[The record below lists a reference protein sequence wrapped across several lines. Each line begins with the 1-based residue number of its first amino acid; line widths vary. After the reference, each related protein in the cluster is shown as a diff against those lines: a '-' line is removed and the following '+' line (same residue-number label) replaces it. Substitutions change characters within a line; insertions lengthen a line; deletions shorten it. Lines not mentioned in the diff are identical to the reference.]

1 VGCACERIASVFREL
16 EAGGLVSAGVA
27 AALAAAASS
36 VSATGKFHVV
46 GQALSL
52 ASALA
57 AGLIPALGKEILE
70 AGREENWIQARAR
83 FTARVGEYSTP
94 DREDALLHRSDAL
107 ADVAARNGL
116 TPKIGTRALGDSP
129 QLPPNTMEVGWYIE
143 HRIRNQIDYYSG
155 RQRKHEI
162 AAGRLRHVVLAAS
175 TAATIFRVAGVS
187 DQQMFAPWIGAFTTA
202 ATAIA
207 AHGMLDRRQQL
218 AASFGAMA
226 ITLGRVSARANVLT
240 LEALVTRT
248 EDLLRTEHN
257 AWTTLMLEAASNAS
271 RGETKTNV
279 PQG

>member
-57 AGLIPALGKEILE
+57 AALIPALGKEILE

-107 ADVAARNGL
+107 ANVAARNGL

-162 AAGRLRHVVLAAS
+162 AARRLRHVVLAAS
-175 TAATIFRVAGVS
+175 TAATIFGGCWRFRPANVCS
-187 DQQMFAPWIGAFTTA
+187 M
-202 ATAIA
+202 
-207 AHGMLDRRQQL
+207 DRRVYDC
-218 AASFGAMA
+218 GNGDRG
-226 ITLGRVSARANVLT
+226 TRHAR
-240 LEALVTRT
+240 
-248 EDLLRTEHN
+248 
-257 AWTTLMLEAASNAS
+257 
-271 RGETKTNV
+271 
-279 PQG
+279 